1 MHKWKVLSHFEL
13 HSSKNTGNKAR
24 EFSERKW
31 MTTNSERK
39 GSEKIVEAMQKD
51 TSRCQ
56 VNWAQRI
63 LTINYSTASS

>member
-13 HSSKNTGNKAR
+13 HSSKTTGNKAR
-24 EFSERKW
+24 EFSERKQ

-39 GSEKIVEAMQKD
+39 GSERIVEAMQRY

-56 VNWAQRI
+56 VNWAQSI
-63 LTINYSTASS
+63 LTINYSTASP